1 MQRIVLH
8 STPTRHLVDDGEGA
22 VGPVP
27 QQEVIASRQNPS
39 GPGPLSLTAT
49 AADLQVVEQH
59 ERQHGVDFRCRNS
72 RTDVGF
78 LAEGGRVPTDPD

>member
-1 MQRIVLH
+1 MQRNVLH

-39 GPGPLSLTAT
+39 GAGAT
-49 AADLQVVEQH
+49 VAD
-59 ERQHGVDFRCRNS
+59 DDC
-72 RTDVGF
+72 DGF
-78 LAEGGRVPTDPD
+78 AGGWTT